1 MQGKKIL
8 LGISGSIAA
17 YKTAS
22 LVRLLVKAGAEV
34 KVLMTDAATRF
45 ITPLTLSTLS
55 KHEVLTDV
63 VGEKGWNNHVD
74 LGLWADA
81 YLIAPTTASTL
92 AKLTYGIC
100 DNMLVAAYLSAR
112 CPVFVAPA
120 MDVDMWHHP
129 STRRNLALLQA
140 DGVAVIPVGHGELA
154 SGLVGEGRMAE
165 PDEIFVFIQ
174 RFFQQKFY
182 ENSILKNKK
191 ILITAG
197 PTHEP
202 LDPVRFVGNRS
213 SGKMGVAI
221 AQALTRRGAKV
232 VLVMG
237 PSVLRGE
244 LQQLKQQNV
253 HVIDVET
260 AEEMFEAAKTH
271 FENCDAAILAAAV
284 ADYRPKNIASEKI
297 KKKTDNLVIELESTP
312 DIAKYLGSKKTKK
325 QILVGFAL
333 ETNNELANAVGKL
346 ERKNFDFIV
355 LNSLN
360 DKGAGFA
367 TDTNKVTLIFAPD
380 ARMQTF
386 DLKDKASVGNDIAE
400 ALSHVFEQQT
410 SIDI

>member
-17 YKTAS
+17 YKAAS
-22 LVRLLVKAGAEV
+22 LVRLFVKAGAEV
-34 KVLMTDAATRF
+34 KVLMTDAATQF

-63 VGEKGWNNHVD
+63 VGEKGWNNHVE

-81 YLIAPTTASTL
+81 YVIAPTTASTL

-129 STRRNLALLQA
+129 TTRRNLATLQN
-140 DGVAVIPVGHGELA
+140 DGVFLIPVGHGELA
-154 SGLVGEGRMAE
+154 SGLVGDGRMAE
-165 PDEIFVFIQ
+165 PNEIFDFIYQ
-174 RFFQQKFY
+174 FFQQKFF

-202 LDPVRFVGNRS
+202 IDPVRFIGNRS
-213 SGKMGVAI
+213 SGKMGIAI
-221 AQALTRRGAKV
+221 AEALLKRGAEV
-232 VLVMG
+232 ILVMG
-237 PSVLRGE
+237 PSLLRGGE
-244 LQQLKQQNV
+244 ERAKKRNLL
-253 HVIDVET
+253 VINVET
-260 AEEMFEAAKTH
+260 AQEMFEATQQH
-271 FENCDAAILAAAV
+271 FANCDAAILAAAV
-284 ADYRPKNIASEKI
+284 ADYRPKNVADQKI
-297 KKKTDNLVIELESTP
+297 KKKAENMVIELESTP
-312 DIAKYLGSKKTKK
+312 DIAKYLGEKKTSS

-333 ETNNELANAVGKL
+333 ETNNELANAIGKL
-346 ERKNFDFIV
+346 NRKNFDFIV

-380 ARMQTF
+380 ARVETF
-386 DLKDKASVGNDIAE
+386 DLKDKSSVGNDITE
-400 ALSHVFEQQT
+400 ALAQIFVKKQLSNG
-410 SIDI
+410 

>member
-17 YKTAS
+17 YKAAS
-22 LVRLLVKAGAEV
+22 LVRLFVKAGAEV

-63 VGEKGWNNHVD
+63 VGEKGWNNHVE
-74 LGLWADA
+74 LGLWADV
-81 YLIAPTTASTL
+81 YVIAPTTANTL

-120 MDVDMWHHP
+120 MDVDMWHHAA
-129 STRRNLALLQA
+129 TRRNLEILQK
-140 DGVAVIPVGHGELA
+140 DGVSVIPVGHGELA
-154 SGLVGEGRMAE
+154 SGLIGAGRMAE
-165 PDEIFVFIQ
+165 PDEIFDFLN
-174 RFFQQKFY
+174 RFFQQKNG
-182 ENSILKNKK
+182 ENTILKNKK

-202 LDPVRFVGNRS
+202 IDPVRFVGNRS
-213 SGKMGVAI
+213 SGKMGLAI
-221 AQALTRRGAKV
+221 AEALLQRGAAV
-232 VLVMG
+232 TLVMG
-237 PSVLRGE
+237 PTLLRGSLE
-244 LQQLKQQNV
+244 QLEKSNV
-253 HVIDVET
+253 KVINVET
-260 AEEMFEAAKTH
+260 AQQMFEAAKTH
-271 FENCDAAILAAAV
+271 FPDCDAAILAAAV
-284 ADYRPKNIASEKI
+284 ADYRPKQVASEKI
-297 KKKTDNLVIELESTP
+297 KKKNTDLAIELETTP
-312 DIAKYLGSKKTKK
+312 DIAQYLGSQKTKN

-333 ETNNELANAVGKL
+333 ETNNELENAVGKL
-346 ERKNFDFIV
+346 KRKNFDFIV

-380 ARMQTF
+380 ARIQTF
-386 DLKDKASVGNDIAE
+386 DLKNKSSVGNDIVE
-400 ALSHVFEQQT
+400 ALAATFEQQK
-410 SIDI
+410 

>member
-17 YKTAS
+17 YKAAS

-63 VGEKGWNNHVD
+63 VGEKGWNNHVE

-81 YLIAPTTASTL
+81 YVIAPTTASTL
-92 AKLTYGIC
+92 AKLTHGIC

-129 STRRNLALLQA
+129 STRRNLATLQI
-140 DGVAVIPVGHGELA
+140 DGVQVIPVGHGELA
-154 SGLVGEGRMAE
+154 SGLVGDGRMAE
-165 PDEIFVFIQ
+165 PNEIFDFIQ
-174 RFFQQKFY
+174 QFFQKKFF
-182 ENSILKNKK
+182 EKSILKNKK

-213 SGKMGVAI
+213 SGKMGIAI
-221 AQALTRRGAKV
+221 AEALVQRGAEV
-232 VLVMG
+232 ILVMG
-237 PSVLRGE
+237 PSLLRGS
-244 LQQLKQQNV
+244 LRQLEKRKV
-253 HVIDVET
+253 LVIQVET
-260 AEEMFEAAKTH
+260 AQQMFEAAKTH
-271 FENCDAAILAAAV
+271 FQHCDAAILAAAV
-284 ADYRPKNIASEKI
+284 ADYRPKNVAGEKI

-312 DIAKYLGSKKTKK
+312 DIAKYLGSQKTKN
-325 QILVGFAL
+325 QILIGFAL
-333 ETNNELANAVGKL
+333 ETNNELENAKGKL

-367 TDTNKVTLIFAPD
+367 TDTNKVTMIFAPD
-380 ARMQTF
+380 ARVQTF
-386 DLKDKASVGNDIAE
+386 DLKDKSSVGNDIAE
-400 ALSHVFEQQT
+400 ALSQVFRQKN
-410 SIDI
+410 ID

>member
-17 YKTAS
+17 YKAAS
-22 LVRLLVKAGAEV
+22 LVRLFVKAGAEV

-63 VGEKGWNNHVD
+63 VGEKGWNNHVE

-81 YLIAPTTASTL
+81 YVIAPTTASTL
-92 AKLTYGIC
+92 AKLTHGIC

-129 STRRNLALLQA
+129 STRRNLATLQT
-140 DGVAVIPVGHGELA
+140 DGVQVIPVGHGELA
-154 SGLVGEGRMAE
+154 SGLVGDGRMAE
-165 PDEIFVFIQ
+165 PNEIFDFIQ
-174 RFFQQKFY
+174 AFFQKKFF
-182 ENSILKNKK
+182 EKSILKNKK

-213 SGKMGVAI
+213 SGKMGIAI
-221 AQALTRRGAKV
+221 AEALVQRGAEV
-232 VLVMG
+232 ILVMG
-237 PSVLRGE
+237 PSLLMGS
-244 LQQLKQQNV
+244 LQQLEKRKTI
-253 HVIDVET
+253 VINVET
-260 AEEMFEAAKTH
+260 AQEMFEAAKTH
-271 FENCDAAILAAAV
+271 FQNCDAAILAAAV
-284 ADYRPKNIASEKI
+284 ADYRPKNVAGEKI
-297 KKKTDNLVIELESTP
+297 KKKMDNLVIELESTP
-312 DIAKYLGSKKTKK
+312 DIAKYLGSQKAEK
-325 QILVGFAL
+325 QILIGFAL
-333 ETNNELANAVGKL
+333 ETNNELENAKGKL

-367 TDTNKVTLIFAPD
+367 TDTNKVTMIFAPD
-380 ARMQTF
+380 ARVQTF
-386 DLKDKASVGNDIAE
+386 DLKDKSSVGNDIAE
-400 ALSHVFEQQT
+400 ALSQVFEQQNRLH
-410 SIDI
+410 

>member
-17 YKTAS
+17 YKAAS

-63 VGEKGWNNHVD
+63 VGEKGWNNHVE

-81 YLIAPTTASTL
+81 YVIAPTTASTL
-92 AKLTYGIC
+92 AKLTHGIC

-129 STRRNLALLQA
+129 STRRNLATLET
-140 DGVAVIPVGHGELA
+140 DGVHVIPVGHGELA
-154 SGLVGEGRMAE
+154 SGLVGDGRMAE
-165 PDEIFVFIQ
+165 PNEIFDFINS
-174 RFFQQKFY
+174 FFQKKFF
-182 ENSILKNKK
+182 EKSILKNKK

-221 AQALTRRGAKV
+221 AEALVQRGAEV

-237 PSVLRGE
+237 PSLLRGS
-244 LQQLKQQNV
+244 LQQLEKRKVQ
-253 HVIDVET
+253 VIHVET
-260 AEEMFEAAKTH
+260 AQEMFEAAKTH
-271 FENCDAAILAAAV
+271 FQNCDAAILAAAV
-284 ADYRPKNIASEKI
+284 ADYRPKNVASEKI
-297 KKKTDNLVIELESTP
+297 KKKTADLVIELESTP
-312 DIAKYLGSKKTKK
+312 DIAKYLGSQKTEN
-325 QILVGFAL
+325 QILIGFAL
-333 ETNNELANAVGKL
+333 ETNNELENAIGKL

-367 TDTNKVTLIFAPD
+367 TDTNKVTMIFAPD
-380 ARMQTF
+380 ARVQTF
-386 DLKDKASVGNDIAE
+386 DLKDKLGVGNDIAE
-400 ALSHVFEQQT
+400 ALSNVFEQKNGE
-410 SIDI
+410 

>member
-120 MDVDMWHHP
+120 MDVDMWRHP

-174 RFFQQKFY
+174 HFFQQKFY

>member
-17 YKTAS
+17 YKAAS

-63 VGEKGWNNHVD
+63 VGEKGWNNHVE

-81 YLIAPTTASTL
+81 YVIAPTTASTL
-92 AKLTYGIC
+92 AKLTHGIC

-129 STRRNLALLQA
+129 STRRNLATLQT
-140 DGVAVIPVGHGELA
+140 DGVHVIPVGHGELA
-154 SGLVGEGRMAE
+154 SGLVGDGRMAE
-165 PDEIFVFIQ
+165 PNEIFDFINS
-174 RFFQQKFY
+174 FFQKKFF
-182 ENSILKNKK
+182 EKSILKNKK

-221 AQALTRRGAKV
+221 AEALVQRGAEV
-232 VLVMG
+232 ILVMG
-237 PSVLRGE
+237 PSLLRGS
-244 LQQLKQQNV
+244 LQQLEKRKVQ
-253 HVIDVET
+253 VIYVET
-260 AEEMFEAAKTH
+260 AQEMFEAAKTH
-271 FENCDAAILAAAV
+271 FQNCDAAILAAAV
-284 ADYRPKNIASEKI
+284 ADYRPKNVASEKI
-297 KKKTDNLVIELESTP
+297 KKKTADLVIELESTL
-312 DIAKYLGSKKTKK
+312 DIAKYLGSQKTEN
-325 QILVGFAL
+325 QILIGFAL
-333 ETNNELANAVGKL
+333 ETNNELENAIGKL

-367 TDTNKVTLIFAPD
+367 TDTNKVTMIFAPD
-380 ARMQTF
+380 ARVQTF
-386 DLKDKASVGNDIAE
+386 DLKDKLGVGNDIAE
-400 ALSHVFEQQT
+400 ALSNVFEQKNGE
-410 SIDI
+410 